1 MIVFLWCLYILSAF
15 VRLLW
20 WFLFRVMTRFRI
32 PIKSSYYGKEKLG
45 ISVVVCAHNN
55 QAGLEKLLPLLTTQQ
70 GVLFEIVIV
79 NDRSTDLTDSWLAE
93 QQRHFATLT
102 VVTIKDTP
110 ANWNA
115 KKYALT
121 QGIKA
126 TQYPLLALTDSDCL
140 PLSDQWL
147 AHLEERLRGS
157 NKNIFLGYS
166 PYQEQPGLL
175 NKIIQTETLFTAL
188 QYMSMANSGHT
199 YMGVGRNLGYRKSFI
214 AEHLDHFPFQN
225 HMGGDDDLLIN
236 QLSNGSDAVSSFEP
250 ESFVLTF
257 PPKGFKAWWKQ
268 KRRHLSAGLQ
278 YKLATRALLGTYWLS
293 ATFFWLLFGIL
304 SGISLANGE
313 LPLVLLVVHLFFFMV
328 GTVLLYPIFRIFKA
342 GSLIRLFLFW
352 DFLYIASSS
361 IIGFSTF
368 LVKNKKWS

>member
-1 MIVFLWCLYILSAF
+1 MIVFLWCLYTLSAL

-55 QAGLEKLLPLLTTQQ
+55 QPGLQKLLPLLIAQRD
-70 GVLFEIVIV
+70 VLFEIVMV
-79 NDRSTDLTDSWLAE
+79 NDRSTDQTDAWLAE
-93 QQRHFATLT
+93 QQKHFPHLT
-102 VVTIKDTP
+102 VVTIQATP
-110 ANWNA
+110 EHWNP
-115 KKYALT
+115 KKYALS
-121 QGIKA
+121 QGIKV
-126 TQYPLLALTDSDCL
+126 TKYPLLALTDSDCL

-147 AHLEERLRGS
+147 AHLEERLRAS

-166 PYQEQPGLL
+166 PYEQQPGLL

-188 QYMSMANSGHT
+188 QYMSMANSGNT
-199 YMGVGRNLGYRKSFI
+199 YMGVGRNLGYRKSFL
-214 AEHLDHFPFQN
+214 EQHLDNFPFQN

-236 QLSNGSDAVSSFEP
+236 QLSNGTDAVTSFEP
-250 ESFVLTF
+250 DSFVLTF
-257 PPKGFKAWWKQ
+257 PPKTLKTWWKQ
-268 KRRHLSAGLQ
+268 KRRHLSAGLK
-278 YKLATRALLGTYWLS
+278 YKLSTKVLLGSYWLS
-293 ATFFWLLFGIL
+293 ASVFWLMFLALLAL
-304 SGISLANGE
+304 SVYKGE
-313 LPLVLLVVHLFFFMV
+313 IPLVLLAVHLSFFMA
-328 GTVLLYPIFRIFKA
+328 GTALLSPIFRIFKA